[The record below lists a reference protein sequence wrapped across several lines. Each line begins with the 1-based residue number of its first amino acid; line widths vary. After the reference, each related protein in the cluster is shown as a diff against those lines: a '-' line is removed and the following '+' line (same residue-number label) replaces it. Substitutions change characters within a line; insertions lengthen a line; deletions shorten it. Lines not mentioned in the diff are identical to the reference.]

1 MIIIESI
8 KTYFYII
15 YNQFHNFCLKIFLTF
30 ITFVNILFS
39 SNNLICK

>member
-1 MIIIESI
+1 MKPYS
-8 KTYFYII
+8 YII
-15 YNQFHNFCLKIFLTF
+15 YNQFHNFCLKIVVTF